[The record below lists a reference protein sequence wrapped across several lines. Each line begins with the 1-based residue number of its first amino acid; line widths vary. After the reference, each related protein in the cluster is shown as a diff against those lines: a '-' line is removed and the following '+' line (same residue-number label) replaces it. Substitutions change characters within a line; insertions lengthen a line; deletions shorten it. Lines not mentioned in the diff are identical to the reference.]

1 MFVGVKAT
9 RIFYTIKKSYD
20 SILWMYSFNLYIYLF
35 VCLLILLWLLVKV
48 MVGFGRVGGMKLCFT
63 LQTSCQLCIW
73 YVMLLRLQT
82 FNKQIGQKK
91 EKENHMDERCL
102 KLPRT
107 CNLLFYISD
116 VFLKLSMFLCLQS
129 VTESFL
135 CVCAAAGWMFLPGG
149 GEDKNHRQLVHGSLW
164 PLTWPTGEQ
173 HNTSDHSCYSV
184 IDY

>member
-1 MFVGVKAT
+1 MIQFCEC
-9 RIFYTIKKSYD
+9 IHLIYI
-20 SILWMYSFNLYIYLF
+20 SICLF
-35 VCLLILLWLLVKV
+35 VDFCLTASEGDG
-48 MVGFGRVGGMKLCFT
+48 GFWAGRRDEVVLHT
-63 LQTSCQLCIW
+63 TDIIQLCIW

-164 PLTWPTGEQ
+164 SLTWPTGEQ